1 MFVPVRFKYI
11 SLLARPQTL
20 SPRKP
25 IVKIAISGF
34 ALTRDLNT
42 TQGQLQ
48 ISKTCTIEKTA
59 PNDTRRPQWPPKANG
74 ALNPPRQ
81 GIHHA
86 RDLSSRGAR
95 RSVGSEDLRT
105 RQSSL
110 RAAGGYAGGGR
121 AGSNRQATPALV
133 ASAAPSTDTTP
144 GSQLQLFSTTEVTA
158 PTQSH
163 GIFMRLS
170 ISRGCSP

>member
-1 MFVPVRFKYI
+1 MSTFC
-11 SLLARPQTL
+11 TL
-20 SPRKP
+20 
-25 IVKIAISGF
+25 
-34 ALTRDLNT
+34 DT

-48 ISKTCTIEKTA
+48 ISKTCTIEKNA

-95 RSVGSEDLRT
+95 RSVGGEDLRT

-133 ASAAPSTDTTP
+133 ASAFPSTATTY
-144 GSQLQLFSTTEVTA
+144 GQLTQGIGGRLPDPKSRHLLQDELRSPTSDLWASTASNRQVC
-158 PTQSH
+158 
-163 GIFMRLS
+163 G
-170 ISRGCSP
+170 G